1 MTGEPKKRSEH
12 EREPDEYEPGNASTE
27 RALSNEL
34 MRTHT
39 FKTMNAK
46 VLFVRQL
53 MSKAALACLL
63 VSELGQARGP
73 VGRMASDTR
82 TNLRSLQARLRRRES
97 RVGRG
102 TKTPPC
108 CSLRSQLPSPQGHKG
123 EGKKKKLG
131 LLRHCRTGKHRSAI
145 S

>member
-53 MSKAALACLL
+53 MPKEALACPL

-82 TNLRSLQARLRRRES
+82 TNLRSLEARLRRRES

-108 CSLRSQLPSPQGHKG
+108 CSLRSQLPSPQRG
-123 EGKKKKLG
+123 GKEKKLG
-131 LLRHCRTGKHRSAI
+131 LLRHCRTGKHRSAF